1 MISELEIG
9 RLEKGGAP
17 PYFAKASQGRPL
29 PEIHDQV
36 EGKPFGAAPT
46 FAEATEGKQDRLA
59 GGLNA
64 GFRVNLR
71 AFFLFGEY

>member
-9 RLEKGGAP
+9 RLEKGGAGP
-17 PYFAKASQGRPL
+17 CFAKASQGR
-29 PEIHDQV
+29 
-36 EGKPFGAAPT
+36 
-46 FAEATEGKQDRLA
+46 LA

-64 GFRVNLR
+64 AFRVNLK